1 MAVQGDISTYMK
13 NPGPWLIVGA
23 SFCTS
28 FSWTMSSLGVSI
40 LSTRAINEELRPMSD
55 FTPLADRMKAEGLPT
70 VVIDTFAHYFEQLA
84 AGETGLIPES
94 EIESVESLPDADDFP
109 AELAEAGKAA
119 LSKTVYLKLNGGLG
133 TGMGLA
139 KAKSLLKVKNG
150 QTFLDIIAHQATHA
164 QIPLVLMDSFST
176 RDDTLEALKG
186 YPELSQ
192 GDIPLDFLQHKV
204 PKIAQ
209 ADLAPAVCEHDH
221 DLEWCPP
228 GHGDLYTAMITS
240 GMLASLLDHG
250 YEYAFVSNSDNLG
263 AVIDTSILG
272 YFAVNKLPFLM
283 EVADRTEADKKGG
296 HLARRPDGQ
305 LLLRELAQ
313 CPDEDEA
320 TFQDVSRHRYF
331 NTNSLWVHLPSLQ
344 KVLDEKNGILGLPM
358 LRNGKTVDPRD
369 KASQKVWQIETAMG
383 SAIEIFEGAGAVRV
397 PMSRFAPIKKTS
409 DLLDVRSDNYV
420 LTEDHRIVAN
430 PDRKLGR
437 CIIQLDDIYKFV
449 DDLEARFPYG
459 PPSLIGCESLRIEGD
474 VKFGRD
480 VVLEGKVELINHS
493 GGQVLVDVGAVL
505 SGTRTW

>member
-1 MAVQGDISTYMK
+1 M
-13 NPGPWLIVGA
+13 P
-23 SFCTS
+23 
-28 FSWTMSSLGVSI
+28 
-40 LSTRAINEELRPMSD
+40 D
-55 FTPLADRMKAEGLPT
+55 FTPLANRMKAEGLPA

-94 EIESVESLPDADDFP
+94 EIESVDSLPDADDFS
-109 AELAEAGKAA
+109 AELTEAGQTA
-119 LSKTVYLKLNGGLG
+119 LPKTVYLKLNGGLG

-164 QIPLVLMDSFST
+164 QLPLVLMNSFST
-176 RDDTLEALKG
+176 RDDTLEALKS
-186 YPELSQ
+186 YPELSR
-192 GDIPLDFLQHKV
+192 GDISLDFLQHKV

-209 ADLAPAVCEHDH
+209 ADLAPAVCDRDH

-250 YEYAFVSNSDNLG
+250 FEYAFVSNSDNLG

-272 YFAVNKLPFLM
+272 YFATNKLPFLM

-296 HLARRPDGQ
+296 HLARRPDGH

-313 CPDEDEA
+313 CPGEDEA

-344 KVLDEKNGILGLPM
+344 KVLDEKNGILGRPM

-420 LTEDHRIVAN
+420 LTDDFRVVAN
-430 PDRKLGR
+430 PERKLGR
-437 CIIQLDDIYKFV
+437 CIIQLDDTYKFV
-449 DDLEARFPYG
+449 DDLEARFPHG
-459 PPSLIGCESLRIEGD
+459 APSLVGCERLAISGD
-474 VKFGRD
+474 VKFGSNVTVQGSVSITNNGPSQALIADNTILNED
-480 VVLEGKVELINHS
+480 VVF
-493 GGQVLVDVGAVL
+493 
-505 SGTRTW
+505 